1 MAGCGTIFVAIFVA
15 LLSILVAQVALTP
28 QPDLMPD
35 LAGSIALVTGA
46 SRGIGRGIAIG
57 LGEAGAT
64 VYITGRTMHRDS
76 NNTGGIGGVS
86 QVGTLMDTCEAV
98 EQAGGKCVPV
108 QCDSGNDQELAA
120 LFERIEK
127 EAGRLDVLVN
137 NAFSAVSWLPQ
148 TMGQAFWEKGV
159 DAWDEVNHVGL
170 RSHYHA
176 SVHAARLMV
185 KTKSK
190 GIIINVSSFGGLNYI
205 FDAAYGIGKAAM
217 DRMANDL
224 SIELYT
230 EGITMV
236 SLYPGLVAT
245 ENVKSGAL
253 KSVSTHRRGIR
264 PGTPDTPIEA
274 LLPTGLAETVLYS
287 GRAINR
293 LARDKNVIEMTG
305 RILPTSMLAARYG
318 FTDERGLAP
327 PPFISV
333 KFIATIVLS
342 KLGLLE
348 IEASKILSGSGF
360 TRFFWLRMPNMQF
373 PSFMVKAD
381 IGAPNI

>member
-1 MAGCGTIFVAIFVA
+1 MNSIFLIVVAVVVA
-15 LLSILVAQVALTP
+15 LLSASYLTP
-28 QPDLMPD
+28 APNLAHDLK
-35 LAGSIALVTGA
+35 GTIALVTGA
-46 SRGIGRGIAIG
+46 SRGIGHGIAIG

-64 VYITGRTMHRDS
+64 VYITGRTMERGV
-76 NNTGGIGGVS
+76 NNTGGVGGVT
-86 QVGTLMDTCEAV
+86 QVGTLKDTCHAV
-98 EQAGGKCVPV
+98 MQAGGKCVPV
-108 QCDSGNDQELAA
+108 QCDSGNDAELAA

-137 NAFSAVSWLPQ
+137 NAFSAVSYLPK

-159 DAWDEVNHVGL
+159 EAWDEVNHVGL

-185 KTKSK
+185 KKKTR

-245 ENVKSGAL
+245 ENVKDGAL
-253 KSVSTHRRGIR
+253 STVSTHRRGVR
-264 PGTPDTPIEA
+264 PGTPDTPIDA

-287 GRAINR
+287 GRAINH
-293 LARDKNVIEMTG
+293 LARDRDVLEMTG
-305 RILPTSMLAARYG
+305 KILPTSMLAARYA

-333 KFIATIVLS
+333 KFIAAIVLS

-348 IEASKILSGSGF
+348 IDAGKISTGSAF
-360 TRFFWLRMPNMQF
+360 TQAFWLQMPNLQF